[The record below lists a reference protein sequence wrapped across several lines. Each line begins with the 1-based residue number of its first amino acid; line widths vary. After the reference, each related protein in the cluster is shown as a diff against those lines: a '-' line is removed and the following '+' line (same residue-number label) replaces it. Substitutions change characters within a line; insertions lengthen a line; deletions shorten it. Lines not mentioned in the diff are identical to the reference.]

1 MKQKALENYQN
12 GCNCAQ
18 AILKTFATELEL
30 NEDIAMKMASSL
42 GSGMYTGETCGAVSA
57 AFIALGLKHGGSE
70 SDKRK
75 MVLKKVKEYES
86 EFKEKNHSLNCKELK
101 TVYKKDCKELVKDSA
116 KLLED
121 LLK

>member
-1 MKQKALENYQN
+1 MKQKALENYQS

-18 AILKTFATELEL
+18 AILKTFAADLEL
-30 NEDIAMKMASSL
+30 NEDIAMKMASGL

-57 AFIALGLKHGGSE
+57 AFIALGLKHGGSDL
-70 SDKRK
+70 DKRK
-75 MVLKKVKEYES
+75 TVLKKLKEYEN
-86 EFKEKNHSLNCKELK
+86 EFKGKNNSLNCKELK

-116 KLLED
+116 KLLEN